1 MKKYLVISVFCA
13 LALFTI
19 SQAIWINR
27 ITKWNR
33 IFQENELERV
43 SNVIIKHQEKK
54 AVSDSIDQFNLQSV
68 NREFQHNLTYA
79 SNLSAY
85 TQKILKGN
93 ETTDP
98 LFCEKKN
105 IQVSDNKIKC
115 ISLGFSSGTDHP
127 YKFKSQF
134 LFNSFIIRDIQP
146 TSAHLT
152 GIFVITLSFIFFMLL
167 WLLQR
172 QSRRLQSQKKYTRRI
187 IHDLKSPL
195 SYVYSMLS
203 VLELS
208 EGDIQK
214 SKQLTI
220 GKLYIKNLTA
230 NIDRLLSEI
239 RLNEKKMIL
248 HPSLYDVESRST
260 ELINEFRIIYN
271 EKKIT
276 FSLNIPPDTEL
287 LYVDPFY
294 FDNCLRNL
302 FDNAI
307 KYSGNEPIITMT
319 LTQSESKT
327 SIIIT
332 DNGIGIP
339 LNNRKKVF
347 RSFFRSNED
356 PAIKGHGIGL
366 AFVRQIVKIH
376 GGRLHLQSSPEKGTT
391 FTITLPDKTVKS

>member
-1 MKKYLVISVFCA
+1 MKKYLAISVFCA

-27 ITKWNR
+27 ITKWNK
-33 IFQENELERV
+33 IFQENELKRS

-54 AVSDSIDQFNLQSV
+54 AVSDSIDQLNLQSV
-68 NREFQHNLTYA
+68 NRESQHNLTYA

-85 TQKILKGN
+85 TQKIVKGN

-98 LFCEKKN
+98 PFCEEKS
-105 IQVSDNKIKC
+105 IQVSDNKIKY
-115 ISLGFSSGTDHP
+115 ISLGFSSETNYP
-127 YKFKSQF
+127 YKLKSQF
-134 LFNSFIIRDIQP
+134 LFRSFSITERAVLP
-146 TSAHLT
+146 ACLT
-152 GIFVITLSFIFFMLL
+152 GISVITLSFIFFMLL

-172 QSRRLQSQKKYTRRI
+172 QNRRLQSQKKYTRRI

-214 SKQLTI
+214 LKQLTI
-220 GKLYIKNLTA
+220 GKLYIRNLTA

-260 ELINEFRIIYN
+260 ELINELRIIYN

-327 SIIIT
+327 NIIIT

-356 PAIKGHGIGL
+356 PGVKGYGIGL

-376 GGRLHLQSSPEKGTT
+376 GGRLHLQSSPEKGST